1 MVAELLATL
10 KVSGIEYYFLQA
22 LENKAFA
29 HVRKDLIGFMWSTGL
44 QPVEAV
50 ALISQLAAEGDYP
63 LVLECLTLLEN
74 IEDAIPED
82 QLLESIAIVHTRL
95 NEMEQGDLR
104 RLLAEYLIVLNRLRA
119 IAE

>member
-1 MVAELLATL
+1 
-10 KVSGIEYYFLQA
+10 
-22 LENKAFA
+22 
-29 HVRKDLIGFMWSTGL
+29 
-44 QPVEAV
+44 
-50 ALISQLAAEGDYP
+50 
-63 LVLECLTLLEN
+63 LEN